1 MKTRRKCGG
10 INEGKIWKNI
20 MNKKQLKTKMTG
32 VPGWNLNTNMS
43 TFIPNQLNNE
53 CFLLLFYNDSV
64 IDNEILANTIN
75 PEQKADSIII
85 KLKTWEKA
93 DWLFELTIEI
103 NRKGRISL
111 HISLL
116 RIEVSY
122 LKNISITKKNWMY

>member
-1 MKTRRKCGG
+1 
-10 INEGKIWKNI
+10 
-20 MNKKQLKTKMTG
+20 MTG
-32 VPGWNLNTNMS
+32 VPGWNWNTNMS

-53 CFLLLFYNDSV
+53 CFLLLFHNDSV

-75 PEQKADSIII
+75 TEQKADSIIN

-93 DWLFELTIEI
+93 DWLFKLAIEI
-103 NRKGRISL
+103 KRKGRIGL